1 MFLIEG
7 GDCDF
12 FLLILIFVLY
22 EIIFILLNL
31 ESIILENLLYDVWE
45 NVDVVNVLGCWKVV

>member
-45 NVDVVNVLGCWKVV
+45 NVDVVLVCWKVV